1 MKRRRSPS
9 KDLTR
14 RELLKKGLYYGV
26 ASALLPGFCS
36 NGCRKRRRVAG
47 PNVMLISIDTLR
59 KDHCSAY
66 GYERNTTPNLR
77 VLAEQGARFDLAYAP
92 SSSTAPSHATM
103 FTALYPITHQ
113 VLKQGHKLSQED
125 YTLAECLSANGYQ
138 TAAVVASFVLD
149 AKFGFS
155 QGFSFYDDTFKLSTS
170 SIQRKYWADQPDV
183 IDQRADETTRKAIGW
198 LRKQRSWE
206 QPFFLFVHY
215 FDPHAP
221 YDPPK
226 PIVSQLVPHGK
237 EQTDLEKIVRRYDG
251 EIAFTD
257 REIGKLLTAMKH
269 MGIEENTLVVLT
281 SDHGEG
287 LGQHDHLGHSINIY
301 EEAVR
306 VPLILRWPERIAQGS
321 VFSRQVEL
329 VDLAPTILDLIGI
342 KPDGFS
348 CQGRSL
354 AASLRGE
361 SSLDKDRPIYLYRE
375 YYKDRQ
381 MKLLSGKNVRLDG
394 EKFGIRLGDWK
405 YIEGKEENT
414 KELFDLAA
422 DPHELVNLSNTFP
435 KKTAE
440 LATQLTEWK
449 KGHARKET
457 VRNRIPEEDLERLK
471 ALGYVN

>member
-1 MKRRRSPS
+1 MKQRRSPS

-26 ASALLPGFCS
+26 ASALLPGFCLS
-36 NGCRKRRRVAG
+36 GCKKRRRVAG
-47 PNVMLISIDTLR
+47 PNVILISIDTLR

-66 GYERNTTPNLR
+66 GYQRNTTPNLR

-103 FTALYPITHQ
+103 FTSLYPITHQ

-170 SIQRKYWADQPDV
+170 SIHRKYWSDQPDV

-221 YDPPK
+221 YVPPES
-226 PIVSQLVPHGK
+226 IVSHLAPHGK
-237 EQTDLEKIVRRYDG
+237 EQTDLQNIVGRYDG

-257 REIGKLLTAMKH
+257 QEIGKLLKVLKRMNL
-269 MGIEENTLVVLT
+269 EENTLVVVT

-306 VPLILRWPERIAQGS
+306 VPLIFRWPNRIAQGR

-329 VDLAPTILDLIGI
+329 VDLVPTILDLIGI

-354 AASLRGE
+354 VAPLRGE

-381 MKLLSGKNVRLDG
+381 MKLLSGEKVRLKG
-394 EKFGIRLGDWK
+394 GKFGIRLGNWK

-422 DPHELVNLSNTFP
+422 DPQERVNLSTTFP

-440 LATQLTEWK
+440 LASQLTEWK
-449 KGHARKET
+449 KVHARKES
-457 VRNRIPEEDLERLK
+457 VQNRIPEDDLERLK

>member
-1 MKRRRSPS
+1 MKQRRSPS

-14 RELLKKGLYYGV
+14 RELLKKGLYYGA
-26 ASALLPGFCS
+26 ASALLPGFCLS
-36 NGCRKRRRVAG
+36 GCSKRRSVNG
-47 PNVMLISIDTLR
+47 PNVLLISIDTLR
-59 KDHCSAY
+59 KDHCSAC

-77 VLAEQGARFDLAYAP
+77 VLAEQCARFDLAYAP

-103 FTALYPITHQ
+103 FTSLYPITHQ

-155 QGFSFYDDTFKLSTS
+155 QGFSFYDDDLKSSTV
-170 SIQRKYWADQPDV
+170 SIHRNYWKNQPDV
-183 IDQRADETTRKAIGW
+183 IDQIADATTQKTIAW
-198 LRKQRSWE
+198 LKKQRSAE
-206 QPFFLFVHY
+206 RPFFLFVHY

-221 YDPPK
+221 YVPPE
-226 PIVSQLVPHGK
+226 PFLSQFAPPGK
-237 EQTDLEKIVRRYDG
+237 QPTELEKIIDQYDG

-257 REIGKLLTAMKH
+257 REIGKLFETLKKI
-269 MGIEENTLVVLT
+269 GIEENTLVVVT

-306 VPLILRWPERIAQGS
+306 VPLLFRWPNRITQGRI
-321 VFSRQVEL
+321 FSDPVEL
-329 VDLAPTILDLIGI
+329 VDLVPTILDLISI

-354 AASLRGE
+354 AAPLRGE
-361 SSLDKDRPIYLYRE
+361 SSLDADRPIYLYRE

-381 MKLLSGKNVRLDG
+381 MKLLSGKKVRLKG
-394 EKFGIRLGDWK
+394 GKFGIRMGNWK

-422 DPHELVNLSNTFP
+422 DPQELMNLYTTFP

-440 LATQLTEWK
+440 LASQLTEWK
-449 KGHARKET
+449 KGHARKES
-457 VRNRIPEEDLERLK
+457 VQNRISEDDLERLK